1 MPLIKCEIN
10 LMLTWLST
18 YVMTNSTGIG
28 TFAIADAK
36 LYVLFVC
43 KTIATI
49 EIRF

>member
-10 LMLTWLST
+10 LMLTWLSI
-18 YVMTNSTGIG
+18 YVITNSTGIG

-36 LYVLFVC
+36 FYVLLVC
-43 KTIATI
+43 QTIATI